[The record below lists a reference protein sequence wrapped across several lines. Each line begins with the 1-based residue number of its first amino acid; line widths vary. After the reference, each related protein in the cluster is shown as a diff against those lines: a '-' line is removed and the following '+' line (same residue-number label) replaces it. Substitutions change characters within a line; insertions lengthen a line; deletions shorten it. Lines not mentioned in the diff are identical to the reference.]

1 MLWVWGVWLKCYFRG
16 EYSLSRWSDFMLKI
30 SKQYAASL
38 FQIVK
43 KSNYNKFYV
52 YGVFFLI

>member
-52 YGVFFLI
+52 YGGFF